1 MYIYLLLSKGRR
13 LKKKRNPERQG
24 KEKEGDIG
32 PVFLESISW
41 KMTLEEEENT
51 RSFSLSL
58 SLSMVKTHK
67 MHQKNMVTL
76 DFPSPETT
84 G

>member
-1 MYIYLLLSKGRR
+1 MKQRKKIK
-13 LKKKRNPERQG
+13 KKKRNPERHG
-24 KEKEGDIG
+24 KEKERDIG

-41 KMTLEEEENT
+41 KMTLEEEEEHNT
-51 RSFSLSL
+51 TQHKVFISLSL
-58 SLSMVKTHK
+58 FLVVKTHK
-67 MHQKNMVTL
+67 NAPKNMVTL